1 MERLDFEINYFK
13 AVDNNHQLA
22 GISEED
28 VCSQQKASN

>member
-1 MERLDFEINYFK
+1 MERLDFEIKHFK
-13 AVDNNHQLA
+13 AVDSTHQLA